1 MILVE
6 LRAPGF
12 GYIDIDN
19 QRVESDVILCRDRI
33 EKRRKDLSARYR
45 SLYGHTPLSREELER
60 YIAECRDFDV
70 LVIATGY
77 YGALPIP
84 QNTRELLRSLDKP
97 VYIEKTPQAVN
108 IVNEL
113 LKNGKRVL
121 ALIHVT
127 C

>member
-1 MILVE
+1 ME

-12 GYIDIDN
+12 GYIDIDD
-19 QRVESDVILCRDRI
+19 QRFESDVILCRDRI
-33 EKRRKDLSARYR
+33 DKRRKDLSAKYR
-45 SLYGHTPLSREELER
+45 SLYGHTPLSREELEH

-84 QNTRELLRSLDKP
+84 QNTQELLHSLGKP
-97 VYIEKTPQAVN
+97 IYIEKTPRAVS
-108 IVNEL
+108 IINEL
-113 LKNGKRVL
+113 LKDGEKVL